1 MRYSIP
7 QIALCCA
14 LLFYMP
20 PEETNSATVLTSGA
34 QFLTKEKL
42 LGTPGFGPTLA
53 FKLIANT
60 SKSTSMMRILMD
72 FGKRS
77 PKS

>member
-42 LGTPGFGPTLA
+42 LETPGF
-53 FKLIANT
+53 
-60 SKSTSMMRILMD
+60 
-72 FGKRS
+72 
-77 PKS
+77 